1 MDQPELGHSVARL
14 VLQLGA
20 ILIAAK
26 MGAEVAERLGQPPV
40 LGELL
45 AGVVIGPFALG
56 GLPLPLIGQPLF
68 AGASGAAPVSNELYS
83 LAQVAAVTLLFL
95 VGLDTDLLQFVRYG
109 HAATL
114 VAIGGNLLSFVL
126 GATVAVV
133 FGLADGLGDTTAL
146 FLGAIAATTSIGI
159 SARVLADLKQ
169 LDTPEG
175 VTILGGAV
183 VDDIL
188 GIILLGVAAS
198 LAAGHSFTVES
209 TALVGAR
216 ALASLALLTLVAL
229 LVARQLPRLPLRLRT
244 EGATAG
250 LALGSAL
257 IAAYVIEQAGL
268 ALILGAYAIGLAL
281 SQTTFARP
289 LGRTLAVLRHVLVP
303 VFFVVTGALVNVP
316 QMAGTVGLGIA
327 LFLAAVLGKAL
338 GCGVPALLVGFRGRR
353 TLRVVAGMLPR
364 GEVALIVAGVGL
376 ASGAIGG
383 EISASPSS
391 SLF

>member
-159 SARVLADLKQ
+159 SARVLADLN
-169 LDTPEG
+169 
-175 VTILGGAV
+175 
-183 VDDIL
+183 
-188 GIILLGVAAS
+188 S
-198 LAAGHSFTVES
+198 S
-209 TALVGAR
+209 THR
-216 ALASLALLTLVAL
+216 
-229 LVARQLPRLPLRLRT
+229 
-244 EGATAG
+244 
-250 LALGSAL
+250 
-257 IAAYVIEQAGL
+257 
-268 ALILGAYAIGLAL
+268 
-281 SQTTFARP
+281 
-289 LGRTLAVLRHVLVP
+289 
-303 VFFVVTGALVNVP
+303 
-316 QMAGTVGLGIA
+316 
-327 LFLAAVLGKAL
+327 
-338 GCGVPALLVGFRGRR
+338 RG
-353 TLRVVAGMLPR
+353 
-364 GEVALIVAGVGL
+364 
-376 ASGAIGG
+376 
-383 EISASPSS
+383 
-391 SLF
+391 